1 MDIIFAD
8 DARQDSPS
16 RAGMGP
22 LVGIGGIS
30 LPVSRVRS
38 VEKEIEKL
46 CKDVGFPKGAD
57 FKWSPKRDQWMWSG
71 LRNEKRQRF
80 FLKLMDILGAAE
92 CIASAVIEDC
102 CHKSAIHESKNAEE
116 DVTKLFLERIHN
128 RLKSKKTDGVLMI
141 SRPPGNRKDEDK
153 FIGECIESLSA
164 GTSYVAPERIA
175 VIVCESA
182 KHHRLLQAADVVASC
197 TVSYVAGE
205 KHHSPPVFDKLKKIM
220 AKDVDRIGGVGLKIH
235 PDYRYVNLYHWL
247 LGDEWQVMMRHRIGE
262 SLPRANRPYAENA
275 DKE

>member
-8 DARQDSPS
+8 DARQDNPS

-22 LVGIGGIS
+22 LVAIGGIS

-38 VEKEIEKL
+38 VEKEIGKL
-46 CKDVGFPKGAD
+46 CKDTGFPDGVD
-57 FKWSPKRDQWMWSG
+57 FKWSPKRDSWMWSG
-71 LRNEKRQRF
+71 LREEKRQQF
-80 FLKLMDILGAAE
+80 FLKLLEILGAAE
-92 CIASAVIEDC
+92 CIASVVIEDC
-102 CHKSAIHESKNAEE
+102 NHKCAIHESKNAEE

-128 RLKSKKTDGVLMI
+128 RLEFKRTDGILMI
-141 SRPPGNRKDEDK
+141 SRPPGDRKDEDK
-153 FIGECIESLSA
+153 FIGECIESIST
-164 GTSYVAPERIA
+164 GTSYVTPERIA

-205 KHHSPPVFDKLKKIM
+205 NRHSPQVFDKLKKIM
-220 AKDVDRIGGVGLKIH
+220 AKDLDRIGGVGLKIQ

-247 LGDEWQVMMRHRIGE
+247 LGDEWQVMMRHSVGE
-262 SLPRANRPYAENA
+262 SLPRADRPYAESA
-275 DKE
+275 DKQ